1 MRKMNI
7 IEMKNV
13 FFSYTANHPVIEDL
27 NLSIKKG
34 QFVTILGH
42 NGSGKST
49 IAKLLI
55 GLLKAKKGTI
65 IIEEQELSETT
76 VDQIRKKIGIVFQN
90 PDNQF
95 VGVTVKDDIAF
106 GLENRQVDRKK
117 MLALIDEYSSLVAMN
132 DFLEKDP
139 ESLSGG
145 EKQRVAIA
153 GVLAI
158 NPDIIIFDESTSML
172 DPKGTKEVNK
182 VIYELKEKLNKTIIM
197 ITHNLEEAKM
207 SDRVIVLNKGKV
219 VADGTPFEV
228 FSQKDILVESQLDIL
243 ESMKLIEAIEK
254 NLSIT
259 KKEELVKSLWELTF
273 KE

>member
-1 MRKMNI
+1 MSMINMSHI
-7 IEMKNV
+7 N
-13 FFSYTANHPVIEDL
+13 FSYTSNHPVIKDFS
-27 NLSIKKG
+27 LSIEKG

-49 IAKLLI
+49 LAKLLI
-55 GLLKAKKGTI
+55 GLLKARSGTI
-65 IIEEQELSETT
+65 EIDGQLLNEET
-76 VDQIRKKIGIVFQN
+76 VDQVRKKIGIVFQN

-95 VGVTVKDDIAF
+95 VGVTVRDDIAF
-106 GLENRQVDRKK
+106 GLENRQVPREEIIKR
-117 MLALIDEYSSLVAMN
+117 IEEYSKLVSMEQ
-132 DFLEKDP
+132 FLDKDP

-158 NPDIIIFDESTSML
+158 NPEIIIFDESTSML

-197 ITHNLEEAKM
+197 ITHNLEEAKY
-207 SDRVIVLNKGKV
+207 SDRVIVLNKGEI
-219 VADGTPFEV
+219 VADGTPHQV
-228 FSQKDILVESQLDIL
+228 FSQKEVLMQSQLDIL
-243 ESMKLIEAIEK
+243 ESMKLIEAISSAPNVK
-254 NLSIT
+254 N
-259 KKEELVKSLWELTF
+259 KKKWENALWELTF

>member
-1 MRKMNI
+1 MV
-7 IEMKNV
+7 EMKGV
-13 FFSYTANHPVIEDL
+13 FFSYTQNHPVIENL
-27 NLSIKKG
+27 NLVIPRG

-65 IIEEQELSETT
+65 TIDGIELTEET
-76 VDQIRKKIGIVFQN
+76 VDAVRKKVGIVFQN

-106 GLENRQVDRKK
+106 GLENRCVSRPE
-117 MLALIDEYSSLVAMN
+117 MIRLIEEHAVLVGMEK
-132 DFLEKDP
+132 FLDKDP

-158 NPDIIIFDESTSML
+158 NPDIILFDESTSML
-172 DPKGTKEVNK
+172 DPKGTKEVNR
-182 VIYELKEKLNKTIIM
+182 VVSDLKERLNKTIIM
-197 ITHNLEEAKM
+197 ITHNLEEAKH
-207 SDRVIVLNKGKV
+207 SDRVIVLNKGKI
-219 VADGTPFEV
+219 VADGTPHEV
-228 FSQKDILVESQLDIL
+228 FSQKDLLIESQLDIL
-243 ESMKLIEAIEK
+243 ESMKVIEEV
-254 NLSIT
+254 
-259 KKEELVKSLWELTF
+259 KKSPSLKHRKELVRALWEFTF
-273 KE
+273 NE